1 MSETTAVRK
10 PRQRKKQ
17 QRFCNVVRDQNGVR
31 TLTLRVGKQ
40 VDAYDL
46 HEIGADYGR
55 GFELTKADGTVYHV
69 CLDGL
74 ASMCDCKGHSKHGH
88 RKHVDSLA
96 ALEAAGKL

>member
-17 QRFCNVVRDQNGVR
+17 PRFCKVARGEEGTR
-31 TLTLRVGKQ
+31 TLTLRVGKK

-46 HEIGADYGR
+46 HEIATDYGR

-74 ASMCDCKGHSKHGH
+74 ASCCDCKGFARWS
-88 RKHVDSLA
+88 RCKHVESLA
-96 ALEAAGKL
+96 ALEAAGRL